1 MSVTNDSIQTLLK
14 QRRELR
20 ECLKELRVEISN
32 LNGKAQTLSDAAL
45 AGNAPP
51 GAVVAQ
57 DGGTARIEDQRG
69 LVTGTDAA
77 DAPEVSSVP
86 LGTGQTADA
95 VPENPTAEGD
105 PKKTKSEPV
114 LLSKEQPLETPAE
127 TSSPARKSD
136 LEADA
141 DGRDLDLEELIT
153 QASLLCGYLLNHPS
167 QIGHTKLEQLDL
179 ALDSCLKTQ
188 DEVYSQKQITELK
201 AAFRA
206 VSTACFNEQRVNGQ
220 SLLDSEGSTG
230 LLWGVPFLIGIL
242 TLILF
247 PLVLLLQS
255 VSAQMFVDTFAQQ
268 VSLLMDALI
277 TALWG
282 GVGALSCTSWMIAR
296 KVRKSQFLRSD
307 YPDIFLRFAL
317 GGVLGLA
324 AFLSLLWL
332 TPVHNFSSTLI
343 FSMAGFAFGI
353 PSARLFSFLSKLFV
367 GAGAS
372 KKRS

>member
-51 GAVVAQ
+51 GAVVVQ
-57 DGGTARIEDQRG
+57 DGETARIEDQSG
-69 LVTGTDAA
+69 SVTDIDATN
-77 DAPEVSSVP
+77 APELSPVP
-86 LGTGQTADA
+86 LGMGQKADA
-95 VPENPTAEGD
+95 VSENLMGEGD
-105 PKKTKSEPV
+105 PKETKSEPA

-127 TSSPARKSD
+127 TPSPARKRD
-136 LEADA
+136 IEDDA

-167 QIGHTKLEQLDL
+167 QIGHAKLEQLDL

-188 DEVYSQKQITELK
+188 DEAYSQKQISELK

-206 VSTACFNEQRVNGQ
+206 VSTACFDEQRVNGQ

-296 KVRKSQFLRSD
+296 KVCKSQFLRSD

-317 GGVLGLA
+317 GGVLGLV

-332 TPVHNFSSTLI
+332 TPVHDFSSTLI

-353 PSARLFSFLSKLFV
+353 PSARFFSFLSKLFV
-367 GAGAS
+367 GAGAN